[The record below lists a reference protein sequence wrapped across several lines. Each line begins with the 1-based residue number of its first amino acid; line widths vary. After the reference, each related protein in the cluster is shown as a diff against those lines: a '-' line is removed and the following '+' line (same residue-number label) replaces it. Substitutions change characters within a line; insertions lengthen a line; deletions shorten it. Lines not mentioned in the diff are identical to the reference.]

1 MQLPADHPRVSGL
14 FVAFTTN
21 ITSAHF
27 GLVSHN
33 TIVPV
38 NDIRAKERDQRVV
51 KLARYLCEQRDG
63 QAKINQPGR
72 LHWGKPL
79 SRASLAD
86 ALAPAASLN
95 NIRYVSPK
103 FLGALIHV

>member
-1 MQLPADHPRVSGL
+1 M
-14 FVAFTTN
+14 FVAF
-21 ITSAHF
+21 ITKIACQHF
-27 GLVSHN
+27 GLVSHD

-72 LHWGKPL
+72 LQRGKPL
-79 SRASLAD
+79 PRQS
-86 ALAPAASLN
+86 
-95 NIRYVSPK
+95 
-103 FLGALIHV
+103 G